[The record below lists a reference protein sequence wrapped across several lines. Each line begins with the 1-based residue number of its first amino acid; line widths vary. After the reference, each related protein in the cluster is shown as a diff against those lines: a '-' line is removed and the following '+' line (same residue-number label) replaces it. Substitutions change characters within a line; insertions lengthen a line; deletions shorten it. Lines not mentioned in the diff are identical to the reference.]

1 MQLDLTK
8 EISILQVN
16 YYHQLE
22 LLGATFAGWKR
33 DSTFRPTN
41 WILAFPYNFVSLKE
55 NVSMTLIREIA
66 LCNALY
72 GTHIFKE
79 DKVLDNYN
87 LPEAEYRSCILDMCR
102 TQLLKN
108 LGLAQ
113 FVRIGGE
120 SFLAYF
126 SELESRY
133 YSALIREKQMDGIG
147 VDEMLADTNLT
158 LLGDKS
164 LPLVVSSVAFC
175 LHENIEPMI
184 PLCERLVTNYH
195 IAHQLFDDYNDLE
208 DDIKKADL
216 SYMLNACK
224 QSLKKAAISI
234 GEARDLLGANN
245 YRQKTRIFEAIERY
259 LAIAEMNAQELHFE
273 IFMNQIHRLRHAAS
287 SCTR

>member
-41 WILAFPYNFVSLKE
+41 WILAFPYDFVSLKE

-102 TQLLKN
+102 TVLN
-108 LGLAQ
+108 
-113 FVRIGGE
+113 V
-120 SFLAYF
+120 
-126 SELESRY
+126 
-133 YSALIREKQMDGIG
+133 
-147 VDEMLADTNLT
+147 T
-158 LLGDKS
+158 GD
-164 LPLVVSSVAFC
+164 
-175 LHENIEPMI
+175 
-184 PLCERLVTNYH
+184 LVTAT
-195 IAHQLFDDYNDLE
+195 IVARVE
-208 DDIKKADL
+208 DKMATGPICR
-216 SYMLNACK
+216 N
-224 QSLKKAAISI
+224 
-234 GEARDLLGANN
+234 GP
-245 YRQKTRIFEAIERY
+245 
-259 LAIAEMNAQELHFE
+259 
-273 IFMNQIHRLRHAAS
+273 
-287 SCTR
+287 